1 MLFIAGMAVLTA
13 AISKAVQDQIFL
25 RLVGISPLQ
34 RISLYADDIVVFIK
48 PE

>member
-1 MLFIAGMAVLTA
+1 MLFVAWMEVLMT

-48 PE
+48 S